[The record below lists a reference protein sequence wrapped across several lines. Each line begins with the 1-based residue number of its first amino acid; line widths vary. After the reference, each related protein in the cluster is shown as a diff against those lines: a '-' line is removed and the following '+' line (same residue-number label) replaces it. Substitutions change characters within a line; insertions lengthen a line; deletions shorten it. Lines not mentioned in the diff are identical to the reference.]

1 VNETLYVC
9 LTCDRGQARRAG
21 VPSGGTVLIEALALS
36 AQGSD
41 KQVRMRRVE
50 CLSGCPHP
58 CNAAL
63 RAQGKTWM
71 RLSRLTPL
79 DAVAVLQLTQL
90 YAESPDGWVVA
101 EAIPARLRAKV
112 SQDRVE
118 IRTNDSELTL
128 KER

>member
-9 LTCDRGQARRAG
+9 QTCDRDQDRPAG
-21 VPSGGTVLIEALALS
+21 APSRGLVLMETLALS

-50 CLSGCPHP
+50 CLSGCPNP

-79 DAVAVLQLTQL
+79 DAVAVLQLTKL
-90 YAESPDGWVVA
+90 YAESPDGCVAA

-112 SQDRVE
+112 SQCRVE
-118 IRTNDSELTL
+118 IPTIDSELTL